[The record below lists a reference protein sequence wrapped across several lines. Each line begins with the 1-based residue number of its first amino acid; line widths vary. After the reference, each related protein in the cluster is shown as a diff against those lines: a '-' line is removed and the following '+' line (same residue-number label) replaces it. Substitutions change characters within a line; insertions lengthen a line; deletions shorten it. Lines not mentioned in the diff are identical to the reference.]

1 MHSRLTHRLGEKGM
15 ILFTSLA
22 ILSILLT
29 VGIASRVM
37 VRNDYRVLTNLR
49 GGTEAFYIAA
59 AGLEWGKHE
68 IARAAAFPP
77 APANRA
83 DNFAAG
89 AFAVAFL
96 TPVVTSPLSAIIV
109 VRSVGTLRNASH
121 TLQAQLTKIYDLA
134 DSAIALRGNPA
145 QVNFNNNA
153 VFISGLDHDPATGL
167 GVTAARPRA
176 AISAADQSVIDLVNQ
191 AAAALS
197 PGSIDSASSVPPV
210 AQSDYLPAGV
220 VAQLA
225 NDLCGQASAI
235 QSAVPLTGSLVYE
248 NQSWGSRS
256 APQLRCIDGLA
267 STGDGVTLAGTV
279 SGAGI
284 LIVRNADLIL
294 TGTLHWEG
302 MVIVTGSEVGLRV
315 VGSSA
320 KEVFGAMI
328 VNETGNPSSGKAVL
342 DIQGNLRLLFSRQAL
357 AQSSTLIS
365 GPILNQTYSSLPSL
379 ITQNYWRSVTP

>member
-1 MHSRLTHRLGEKGM
+1 MHNRLTHRLGEKGM

-59 AGLEWGKHE
+59 AGLEWSKHE
-68 IARAAAFPP
+68 IALTATFPP
-77 APANRA
+77 TPANGTA
-83 DNFAAG
+83 SFANGGFSVSFDPPTVAG
-89 AFAVAFL
+89 
-96 TPVVTSPLSAIIV
+96 SLSAKIV
-109 VRSVGTLRNASH
+109 VRSVGTLGNASH

-145 QVNFNNNA
+145 QVNFNSNA

-176 AISAADQSVIDLVNQ
+176 AISAADQSIIDLVNQ
-191 AAAALS
+191 AAAALL
-197 PGSIDSASSVPPV
+197 PGSIDNASSVPPV

-225 NDLCGQASAI
+225 NDLCGQALAI

-248 NQSWGSRS
+248 NQTRGSRS

-320 KEVFGAMI
+320 KEVIGATI